1 MSPLVVTDSR
11 SRETPAAGALTGA
24 VQPSNDD
31 DQRLQG
37 ETLRKAALV
46 LDRLTSPL
54 EDLFNLRETDLEVEH
69 APRNGGIEKT
79 LAMPAA
85 VVGPAPP
92 TPNGSAAGAF
102 HAAQPAAA
110 SASPPR
116 PLRAFA
122 GTRPHQD
129 SSGDSPIGR
138 PMASSP
144 APHPTR
150 ST

>member
-129 SSGDSPIGR
+129 LSGDSPIGR